1 MWRASC
7 LHDSNSQTI
16 YRFWTKKR
24 NPTIHTQSTN
34 HPWNPSAIG
43 AHFVP
48 ENIEQDY
55 KRTREIRPGTFS
67 FFTIPTIQQ
76 SSRGQIAYVRETGN
90 RSQRQAQSTRIHNP
104 QPGHTVHLSNLQPP
118 KDYPIKPGL
127 WATVMKIINNST
139 VTVNPTITALVP
151 LRSCQ
156 LQSGESRRN
165 HLILFQSE
173 HSWAREYRTRRVTAA
188 GK

>member
-1 MWRASC
+1 M
-7 LHDSNSQTI
+7 
-16 YRFWTKKR
+16 
-24 NPTIHTQSTN
+24 
-34 HPWNPSAIG
+34 
-43 AHFVP
+43 P
-48 ENIEQDY
+48 ENIEQEY
-55 KRTREIRPGTFS
+55 KQTREICPGTFS

-90 RSQRQAQSTRIHNP
+90 HRDKRSLHEYTIHN
-104 QPGHTVHLSNLQPP
+104 QGIQSICLTCSRLRTTLSNH
-118 KDYPIKPGL
+118 GL
-127 WATVMKIINNST
+127 WPTFMKIINNST

-156 LQSGESRRN
+156 LQSGESRHN

>member
-1 MWRASC
+1 MTPTVKQFIHFERKITIQQSIHNPQTP
-7 LHDSNSQTI
+7 LKSQCN
-16 YRFWTKKR
+16 R
-24 NPTIHTQSTN
+24 STV
-34 HPWNPSAIG
+34 G
-43 AHFVP
+43 P

-55 KRTREIRPGTFS
+55 KRTREVRTFS

-127 WATVMKIINNST
+127 WPTVMKIINNST

-151 LRSCQ
+151 LRSCH
-156 LQSGESRRN
+156 LQSCELRHN